1 MRKILFSFLVVMC
14 IQNETF
20 AQSNSPK
27 FQQEELSKKVINKKA
42 PDFKLKNLQGKIV
55 HLADLKGKV
64 VIVDF
69 WATWCGPCIA
79 SFPAMQAVVNK
90 YKDNS
95 NVVFLFVDTWENY
108 ASEKDRATDI
118 TSLLKETKVNFNI
131 LLDQRTKG
139 KPEEY
144 EVAIKYD
151 AENIPTKFVIGKDG
165 NIKFRTVGYNG
176 SKDYIMQELSAM
188 IAFAAK

>member
-1 MRKILFSFLVVMC
+1 MILLSTQTTIL
-14 IQNETF
+14 
-20 AQSNSPK
+20 AQSNGIK
-27 FQQEELSKKVINKKA
+27 FKKEELLSKAINKKA

-55 HLADLKGKV
+55 SLSALKGKV
-64 VIVDF
+64 VVLDF

-79 SFPAMQAVVNK
+79 SFPAMQSVVNK
-90 YKDNS
+90 YKDSS
-95 NVVFLFVDTWENY
+95 NVVFLFVDTWENH
-108 ASEKDRATDI
+108 ASEKDRLSDVN
-118 TSLLKETKVNFNI
+118 SLIKETKVNFNI
-131 LLDQRTKG
+131 LLDQKVKG

-144 EVAIKYD
+144 EVAIKYN

-188 IAFAAK
+188 IAYAGK